1 MTLQQLR
8 YVITAAD
15 SQSLN
20 EAAKKLFISQPSLSG
35 AIRELETET
44 GVELFRRSS
53 KGISL
58 TPEGEEFLGYAR
70 QITDQYQLME
80 ERFIRQNNVKKRFSV
95 SMQHYTF
102 AVRAFIEL
110 VRQFGMDEYDFA
122 VYETKTAEVIENVK
136 SFKSE
141 LGVLYESEFN
151 QRVLEKLLREK
162 ELEFHELFSC
172 GVYVYMW
179 KNHPL
184 ARQSLIRMAE
194 LEEYPCLAFDQGANI
209 SFYLAE
215 EMFSTHDY
223 KKIIRASDRATLL
236 NLMVGLNAYTLC
248 SGIIC
253 EELNGG
259 EYVAVPLDTKEKMR
273 IGYIARKGMS
283 VSPLGER
290 YLDEVRKYR
299 EYLL

>member
-8 YVITAAD
+8 YIITAAG

-35 AIRELETET
+35 AIHDLEMET

-80 ERFIRQNNVKKRFSV
+80 ERYIRKNNVKKRFSV

-110 VRQFGMDEYDFA
+110 VQQFGMDEYEFA

-179 KNHPL
+179 KDHPL
-184 ARQSLIRMAE
+184 AGKPLIRMEE
-194 LEEYPCLAFDQGANI
+194 LENYPCLAFDQGANI

-236 NLMVGLNAYTLC
+236 NLMIGLNAYTLC

-259 EYVAVPLDTKEKMR
+259 GYVAVPLDTEERMR

-283 VSPLGER
+283 ISPLGER
-290 YLDEVRKYR
+290 YLEEIRKYR
-299 EYLL
+299 EYIL

>member
-8 YVITAAD
+8 YVIAAAN

-35 AIRELETET
+35 AIHELEAET

-80 ERFIRQNNVKKRFSV
+80 ERFIRKNNVKKRFSV

-151 QRVLEKLLREK
+151 QRVLEKLLRENS
-162 ELEFHELFSC
+162 LEFHELFSC

-184 ARQSLIRMAE
+184 ARKSRIGMEE
-194 LEEYPCLAFDQGANI
+194 LELYPCLAFDQGADI

-223 KKIIRASDRATLL
+223 KRIIRASDRATLL

-259 EYVAVPLDTKEKMR
+259 GYVAVPLDTDERMR

-283 VSPLGER
+283 VSPMGEK

-299 EYLL
+299 EYIL

>member
-8 YVITAAD
+8 YVITAAE

-20 EAAKKLFISQPSLSG
+20 EAARKLYIAQPSLSG
-35 AIRELETET
+35 AIHELEAEI
-44 GVELFRRSS
+44 GIELFRRSS

-70 QITDQYQLME
+70 QVTDQYQLME
-80 ERFIRQNNVKKRFSV
+80 ERFIQKTNVKKRFSV

-102 AVRAFIEL
+102 AVKAFIEL

-122 VYETKTAEVIENVK
+122 VYETRTAEVLQNVRT
-136 SFKSE
+136 FKSE
-141 LGVLYESEFN
+141 LGILYQSAFN
-151 QRVLEKLLREK
+151 CGVLEKILREN
-162 ELEFHELFSC
+162 ELEFHPLFSC
-172 GVYVYMW
+172 RVYVYMW
-179 KNHPL
+179 KQHPL
-184 ARQSLIRMAE
+184 AQQDKITMEA

-209 SFYLAE
+209 SFYLSE
-215 EMFSTHDY
+215 EMFSTHEY
-223 KKIIRASDRATLL
+223 KQIIHASDRATLL
-236 NLMVGLNAYTLC
+236 NLMVGLDGYTLC

-253 EELNGG
+253 EELNGSD
-259 EYVAVPLDTKEKMR
+259 YVAVPLETDEHMT

-290 YLDEVRKYR
+290 YLEEIRKYR
-299 EYLL
+299 DYIL

>member
-20 EAAKKLFISQPSLSG
+20 KAARKLFISQPSLSG
-35 AIRELETET
+35 AIHELEAET

-70 QITDQYQLME
+70 QITDQYQLLE
-80 ERFIRQNNVKKRFSV
+80 ERFIAQKNVKKRFSV

-110 VRQFGMDEYDFA
+110 VQRFGMEEYDFA

-141 LGVLYESEFN
+141 LGVLYESGFN
-151 QRVLEKLLREK
+151 QKVLEKLLREK

-179 KNHPL
+179 KDHPL
-184 ARQSLIRMAE
+184 ADSKCIRMEE
-194 LEEYPCLAFDQGANI
+194 LEPYPCLAFDQGANI

-223 KKIIRASDRATLL
+223 KKIIRACDRATLL
-236 NLMVGLNAYTLC
+236 NLMVGLDAYTLC
-248 SGIIC
+248 CGIIC

-259 EYVAVPLDTKEKMR
+259 GYVAVPLDTEEKMR
-273 IGYIARKGMS
+273 IGYIARRGMS
-283 VSPLGER
+283 ISPLGEQ
-290 YLDEVRKYR
+290 YLEEMRKYR